1 MTGSPWD
8 EGDPDYA
15 ETAAFLSVIDGD
27 EDFERVDLD
36 DTAPTIRDVT
46 DENGSAK
53 TDSSSVPLVPG
64 RVHGDGG
71 HEVCGDHTGS
81 EEFDGAMP
89 KDDDAGEVIPFDDP
103 DTFDAAHATS
113 GPRYNR
119 PVVIGFLC
127 CVAVATIGLAATMVG
142 MQPASHVDTA
152 EVDNAT
158 PRSEPAPVSAIPPI
172 VAPTPPP
179 SADAPIPYQASSPC
193 PPGST
198 SAQNVAANDPSRAWV
213 CVRGGGDG
221 QVLTLDL
228 GAPMKVTAVSIT
240 PGWIGA
246 DNNGIDQWLAHRI
259 LTRVQWILINGE
271 DRTPVLQDTNNIHGD
286 ALQPMPSRGND
297 QGVLASRIEMIVL
310 QTSRPPVDVPNPT
323 GTGAAPP
330 GGRTIDSVLGA
341 PLGPAAPQNGGSPE
355 VFDNTLL
362 PPNGDDTDPV
372 DNTFAVSAIK
382 VLGHPPQ

>member
-158 PRSEPAPVSAIPPI
+158 PRSEPAPSAPFPPSSHRHRRP
-172 VAPTPPP
+172 APMHPFPTKPPP
-179 SADAPIPYQASSPC
+179 PARRAPP
-193 PPGST
+193 
-198 SAQNVAANDPSRAWV
+198 
-213 CVRGGGDG
+213 
-221 QVLTLDL
+221 
-228 GAPMKVTAVSIT
+228 
-240 PGWIGA
+240 
-246 DNNGIDQWLAHRI
+246 AHR
-259 LTRVQWILINGE
+259 TS
-271 DRTPVLQDTNNIHGD
+271 
-286 ALQPMPSRGND
+286 QP
-297 QGVLASRIEMIVL
+297 
-310 QTSRPPVDVPNPT
+310 TT
-323 GTGAAPP
+323 
-330 GGRTIDSVLGA
+330 
-341 PLGPAAPQNGGSPE
+341 PAALGYASAAA
-355 VFDNTLL
+355 V
-362 PPNGDDTDPV
+362 TDKSSHSIWV
-372 DNTFAVSAIK
+372 
-382 VLGHPPQ
+382 HR